1 MNEVITGLYQLN
13 NQFVN
18 LYLIVEHDGLT
29 LIDAG
34 IARSGAKLVLKTIDE
49 LGKQPGD
56 LKRIL
61 ITHAD
66 PDHYG
71 SALALKQATGA
82 RIFASSKEAAAMTKG
97 ASSREMK
104 GNAIVQALFGLFNK
118 LMPMT
123 PTPVD
128 EIIAPGQ
135 TLPILDGL
143 QVIASPGH
151 TPDHISF
158 YASAHKLLIA
168 GDSLNA
174 TGGKLRFVDGPV
186 TWDYQRGLQSVREQA
201 ALHPALVA
209 VGHGPVISKSGG
221 LLLSQ
226 ATS

>member
-1 MNEVITGLYQLN
+1 MKEVIPGVYQLN

-18 LYLIVEHDGLT
+18 LYLIVEPEGLT
-29 LIDAG
+29 VIDAG
-34 IARSGAKLVLKTIDE
+34 IAKSGAKLVLKTIDE

-82 RIFASSKEAAAMTKG
+82 RIYASGKEAAAMAIG
-97 ASSREMK
+97 ASSRDMK

-128 EIIAPGQ
+128 KVIAPGQ
-135 TLPILDGL
+135 ALPILGGL

-158 YASAHKLLIA
+158 YAPVHKLLIA

-201 ALHPALVA
+201 ALHPAIVA
-209 VGHGPVISKSGG
+209 VGHGPVISDVTQ
-221 LLLSQ
+221 LNALTQ
-226 ATS
+226 A

>member
-1 MNEVITGLYQLN
+1 MKEVIPGVYQLN

-18 LYLIVEHDGLT
+18 VYLVVESDGLT

-34 IARSGAKLVLKTIDE
+34 LAKSGAKLVLKAIAE
-49 LGKQPGD
+49 LGKQPSD

-71 SALALKQATGA
+71 SALAIKQATGA
-82 RIFASSKEAAAMTKG
+82 RIYASAQEAAAMQQGK
-97 ASSREMK
+97 SSRDMK
-104 GNAIVQALFGLFNK
+104 GSAVVRALFSLSSK
-118 LMPMT
+118 IMLMG

-135 TLPILDGL
+135 ILPTLGGL

-151 TPDHISF
+151 TPDHVSF
-158 YASAHKLLIA
+158 YAPAHKLLIA

-186 TWDYQRGLQSVREQA
+186 TWDYQRGLQSLREQA
-201 ALHPALVA
+201 TLRPEVIV
-209 VGHGPVISKSGG
+209 VGHGPVVTDTAQLDG
-221 LLLSQ
+221 LTH
-226 ATS
+226 A

>member
-1 MNEVITGLYQLN
+1 MKEVIPGVYQLN

-18 LYLIVEHDGLT
+18 LYLIVEPDGLT

-34 IARSGAKLVLKTIDE
+34 IAKSGAKLVLKAIAG
-49 LGKQPGD
+49 LGKQPSD

-71 SALALKQATGA
+71 SALTLKQATGA
-82 RIFASSKEAAAMTKG
+82 RIYASAQEAAAMVKG
-97 ASSREMK
+97 TTAREMK

-135 TLPILDGL
+135 TLPILSGL

-151 TPDHISF
+151 TPDHVSF
-158 YASAHKLLIA
+158 YAPAHKLLIA

-174 TGGKLRFVDGPV
+174 MRGALKFVDGPV

-209 VGHGPVISKSGG
+209 VGHGPVISDA
-221 LLLSQ
+221 SQ
-226 ATS
+226 LNALTQA